1 MTKSDTKWHT
11 NVIVHEIRYDL
22 TEFLPPM
29 SLATL
34 KPWQVIYSLILW
46 PLWMFNIVACPWYSC
61 PTMLD
66 HAEFSDD
73 HACQEQLWLFL
84 VSLLIIS
91 QQLHNLL
98 NKLFPTNFMATSGT
112 MFCLDIQMY
121 MTDSGGC
128 RLHNTVSLGEHN
140 EH

>member
-1 MTKSDTKWHT
+1 
-11 NVIVHEIRYDL
+11 
-22 TEFLPPM
+22 
-29 SLATL
+29 
-34 KPWQVIYSLILW
+34 
-46 PLWMFNIVACPWYSC
+46 MFNIVACPWYSC

-98 NKLFPTNFMATSGT
+98 NKLFPTNFTATSGT